1 MKTVRLWFVLIGL
14 ATTLRAAT
22 ITVTTTN
29 DSGPGSL
36 RDAITQANASAGADT
51 IVFNLAAGQQ
61 TISVSSNLP
70 QITETLI
77 IDGGNG
83 GVATNRVELSGAGA
97 SDTGFFINTTAAT
110 NTEVRNLVINGFTSR
125 QILFINTHNGKVH
138 GCFLGVNA
146 AGTAAVPGS
155 GEAIELIGSAGNV
168 IGGTNAAA
176 RNVISSLG
184 SNFGGIIVGG
194 IATIQGNHIGLN
206 AAGTARIGSV
216 NVGVFVNNGFAL
228 IGGTNSG
235 EGNVIVGNTGILVG
249 GNPALSRSTAIVQG
263 NFIGTDATG
272 MTALNFSGG
281 DGVFCDHSVN
291 CVISNNVI
299 SGNGVG
305 IEAHSSG
312 VSGASSFNNTFVDN
326 LIGVAADG
334 VAPLGNRLEGVN
346 IFSTASNVVAGN
358 VIAFN
363 GAAGVSIGFSTNP
376 GNRVLGNSIF
386 SNGGLG
392 IDLLL
397 TGVTTNDLCDADL
410 GSFGAQNF
418 PTITNAVRNSGTVT
432 ISGFLDSTPNT
443 NFRLE
448 FFDNIVCE
456 DNGFGEGQFFLGF
469 TNVTTAAD
477 CTNRFTVTF
486 NDLGGQYITATATPT
501 DPVGNTSEF
510 SARFPGGPCAPVAD
524 CSLAPLLATNAV
536 GELHTVTV
544 TVTSNGVAAGNV
556 NVTFNLTGANGTVQT
571 NITTAGNGQ
580 ASFSYAGLNTGT
592 DNILAAGAVGATEF
606 SCDAIKVW
614 ISQPPSNTPPVAVCQ
629 DVTVNAGANCTAS
642 VPASAVDNGS
652 SDLDGTIVSRVL
664 NPPGPYPKGVT
675 GVTLTVT
682 DNNGATDTCQATIT
696 VVDNTPP
703 TIGACPNVVT
713 NVAAGVTTAVV
724 TFNAPTSGDNCGVE
738 SVVSEPPSGSTF
750 GLGTN
755 TVVTTVTDTSGNTNS
770 CSFRVIVQE
779 TPPETH
785 DLALIKLKAPK
796 NINLKGAEPSL
807 TKRVKVQ
814 IQNLGDH
821 DENITS
827 LAQLANL
834 VTVEVE
840 PLGESECPT
849 PSANLIMGP
858 PNKPKLLKRNQKM
871 NVFFD
876 VTFTCAV
883 DPAKGAGHEDFTYQA
898 TVHHDALGTGDDN
911 NPGNDSCPRDGC
923 VAPVTDVFQK

>member
-1 MKTVRLWFVLIGL
+1 MKTLRIPVIIVVVLSW
-14 ATTLRAAT
+14 ASVNAAT
-22 ITVTTTN
+22 IAVINTN
-29 DSGPGSL
+29 DNGAGSL

-61 TISVSSNLP
+61 TISVASNLP

-125 QILFINTHNGKVH
+125 QILFLNTHNGKVH

-176 RNVISSLG
+176 RNVISSSG

-281 DGVFCDHSVN
+281 DGVLCDHSVN

-334 VAPLGNRLEGVN
+334 VAPLGNRLEGVS
-346 IFSTASNVVAGN
+346 IFLTASNVVAHN

-363 GAAGVSIGFSTNP
+363 GSAGVSIGFSTNP

-392 IDLLL
+392 IDLLPI
-397 TGVTTNDLCDADL
+397 GVTTNDLCDADL
-410 GSFGAQNF
+410 SGFGVQNF
-418 PTITNAVRNSGTVT
+418 PNITGVSRAAGNVTIT
-432 ISGFLDSTPNT
+432 GFLDSTPNT
-443 NFRLE
+443 TFRLE
-448 FFDNIVCE
+448 FFDNIECE
-456 DNGFGEGQFFLGF
+456 DNGFGEGEFFLGF
-469 TNVTTAAD
+469 TNITTAGN
-477 CTNRFTVTF
+477 CTGNFVAVF
-486 NDLGGQYITATATPT
+486 ADLGGQFITATATPT
-501 DPVGNTSEF
+501 NSLGNTSEF
-510 SARFPGGPCAPVAD
+510 SARFPADPCAPVAA
-524 CSLAPLLATNAV
+524 CSLVPFTATNTV
-536 GELHTVTV
+536 GQLHTVTV
-544 TVTSNGVAAGNV
+544 TVTSNGFPAANI
-556 NVTFNLTGANGTVQT
+556 NVTLNLTGANGPVQT

-580 ASFSYAGLNTGT
+580 AAFSYTGLNAGA
-592 DNILAAGAVGATEF
+592 DAILAAGAVGVSEF
-606 SCDAIKVW
+606 SCDATKVW
-614 ISQPPSNTPPVAVCQ
+614 TSIAPTNEPPVAVCQ
-629 DVTVNAGANCTAS
+629 SVTTNANASCQANL
-642 VPASAVDNGS
+642 VSADFDGGSFDNDGS
-652 SDLDGTIVSRVL
+652 ITGRSI
-664 NPPGPYPKGVT
+664 NPTGPFGKGVHQ
-675 GVTLTVT
+675 VVLTVT
-682 DNNGATDTCQATIT
+682 DNNGASASCTTTVT
-696 VVDNTPP
+696 VVDNTLP
-703 TIGACPNVVT
+703 TITCPGNVHATAPAGQSNAVVNFGAPTATDNCP
-713 NVAAGVTTAVV
+713 GVTA
-724 TFNAPTSGDNCGVE
+724 FCA
-738 SVVSEPPSGSTF
+738 PPSGSTF
-750 GLGTN
+750 DLGA
-755 TVVTTVTDTSGNTNS
+755 TTVTCAAVDTSANTNT
-770 CSFRVIVQE
+770 CTFTVIVSE
-779 TPPETH
+779 APPEVH
-785 DLALIKLKAPK
+785 DLAVISVKAPK
-796 NINLKGAEPSL
+796 NINLKGASPSL

-827 LAQLANL
+827 LNVLANL
-834 VTVEVE
+834 VTVEVQ
-840 PLGESECPT
+840 PLGESECAT
-849 PSANLIMGP
+849 PSANLILGP
-858 PNKPKLLKRNQKM
+858 PNKPKLLKRNKKL
-871 NVFFD
+871 NVFFN

-883 DPAKGAGHEDFTYQA
+883 EPAKGVPDFTYGA
-898 TVHHDALGTGDDN
+898 TVHHDALGTGPDN
-911 NPGNDSCPRDGC
+911 NPGNDECPRAGC